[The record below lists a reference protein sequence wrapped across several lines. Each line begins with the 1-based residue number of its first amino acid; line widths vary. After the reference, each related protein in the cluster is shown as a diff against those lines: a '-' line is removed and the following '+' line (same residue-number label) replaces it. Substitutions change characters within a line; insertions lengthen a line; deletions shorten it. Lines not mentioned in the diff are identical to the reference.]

1 MKYTD
6 AEFIEEL
13 HSYLDALHDG
23 DRSVST
29 DAPPVFYT
37 ASGAVNRSKTLESF
51 CFDGMTQQKKA
62 ELSQ

>member
-13 HSYLDALHDG
+13 QSFLDVGNDSG
-23 DRSVST
+23 IKPS
-29 DAPPVFYT
+29 PPVFYH
-37 ASGAVNRSKTLESF
+37 ANGAVNREKTLATPDFS
-51 CFDGMTQQKKA
+51 GMTELKKS

>member
-1 MKYTD
+1 MRYTD

-13 HSYLDALHDG
+13 ESFLDVGNDSGIKPSA
-23 DRSVST
+23 
-29 DAPPVFYT
+29 PVFYT

-51 CFDGMTQQKKA
+51 CFDGMTEQKKA